1 MNINVE
7 VMEMWSVD
15 VAVKPC
21 YVVAPSKYLP
31 TQHSNPLTDE
41 EIVGFGSDTEKLVQ
55 YIKMTIARKVYNSD
69 MIVFRFD
76 VRAWCIISQSYK
88 LRELL
93 QQIFSQVT
101 GSKDNGDKDD
111 ILADKL
117 RKSLMG
123 KRYLIVLDDM
133 WDGMAWDDLCL
144 CFPDFG
150 NRSRIVKK
158 VFQKEDCPPEL
169 QDVCLAVAV
178 KCKGLCLV
186 IFLVAGIIKR
196 KKMESSWWHEVK
208 DALFDCLDRESGEYS
223 LSTMQLNS

>member
-1 MNINVE
+1 
-7 VMEMWSVD
+7 
-15 VAVKPC
+15 
-21 YVVAPSKYLP
+21 
-31 TQHSNPLTDE
+31 
-41 EIVGFGSDTEKLVQ
+41 
-55 YIKMTIARKVYNSD
+55 MTIARKVYNSD

-76 VRAWCIISQSYK
+76 VRAWCFISQSYK

-111 ILADKL
+111 VLADKL

-150 NRSRIVKK
+150 NRSRIVIK

-169 QDVCLAVAV
+169 QDVCLVVAV
-178 KCKGLCLV
+178 KCKGLRLV
-186 IFLVAGIIKR
+186 IILVAGIIKR
-196 KKMESSWWHEVK
+196 KKMESSWWHE
-208 DALFDCLDRESGEYS
+208 DARIPLSKLINLWVAEGFVQNIESRS
-223 LSTMQLNS
+223 LEETAEDYLMDLISSNVNDFKEKI